1 MNVYFRCNT
10 NLYFKFHELYMSY
23 KKSFIMLILFFVCS
37 QDSVSQNL
45 NASVVNVIHA
55 DTVEYNDPVMLLCA
69 IVNTGSFA
77 IYDSICNVNIICTPP
92 SVPINQAPLS
102 ITYQYPIPSQ
112 IFFPGDT
119 LFIDLFSN
127 PLPGGPFFHSTAGD
141 NLIVI
146 WPSFATPVTADTS
159 ITPVFVTSTITDL
172 NEFSPKSDLQQ
183 DIYIYDV
190 LGKRHKTTN
199 NIPFGNFYIRN
210 GKKFIRR

>member
-1 MNVYFRCNT
+1 
-10 NLYFKFHELYMSY
+10 MSY
-23 KKSFIMLILFFVCS
+23 KKSFVLLILFFVCS
-37 QDSVSQNL
+37 EDSVSQNL

-55 DTVEYNDPVMLLCA
+55 DTVEYNDPFQLLCA

-102 ITYQYPIPSQ
+102 IIHQYPIPSQ

-119 LFIDLFSN
+119 LYIDLLNN
-127 PLPGGPFFHSTAGD
+127 PLPGGPFFYSTAGD

-146 WPSFATPVTADTS
+146 WPSFETPVTADTS

-172 NEFSPKSDLQQ
+172 NNFSPKSDLQQ